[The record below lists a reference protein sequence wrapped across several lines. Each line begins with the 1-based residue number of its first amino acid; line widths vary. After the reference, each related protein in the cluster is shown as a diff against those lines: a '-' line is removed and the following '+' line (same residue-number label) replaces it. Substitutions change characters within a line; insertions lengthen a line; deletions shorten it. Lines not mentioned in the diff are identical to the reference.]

1 MSEVIA
7 LGYRGI
13 NATGL
18 GAWETFAEG
27 VLGVQGANLGGAAPL
42 AMTFGRHTNDHMTSF
57 YVNAPSGFEVEFGT
71 NGRAI
76 DESSWVVS
84 HYDEMSCRG
93 HKRSL
98 TDAPVV

>member
-7 LGYRGI
+7 LGYLGI
-13 NATGL
+13 NARDL
-18 GAWETFAEG
+18 GAWES
-27 VLGVQGANLGGAAPL
+27 
-42 AMTFGRHTNDHMTSF
+42 D
-57 YVNAPSGFEVEFGT
+57 FEVEFGT

-84 HYDEMSCRG
+84 HYDEMSCWG